1 MLKME
6 KVTKSFGKV
15 QALDGVDLHVQPG
28 EIYGFIG
35 PNGAG
40 KTTAI
45 RVLMGFIRPD
55 SGHCTIFGRNVWKEA
70 VQIHQRVAYVPGDV
84 NLWPNLTGGEVIDLF
99 LRPRGLRSHR
109 TAIGHSR
116 RMCSPVFWKST
127 AKACG
132 KAAVCARRFLSL

>member
-40 KTTAI
+40 K
-45 RVLMGFIRPD
+45 
-55 SGHCTIFGRNVWKEA
+55 
-70 VQIHQRVAYVPGDV
+70 
-84 NLWPNLTGGEVIDLF
+84 
-99 LRPRGLRSHR
+99 PRRS
-109 TAIGHSR
+109 
-116 RMCSPVFWKST
+116 
-127 AKACG
+127 AC
-132 KAAVCARRFLSL
+132 